1 MASALP
7 SEFFPRDIAFHLE
20 NVSRSG
26 GVATNG
32 QERVVAS
39 DAGRWKARLIQC
51 PVMTDD
57 QILAFRGWLF
67 GMQGRAGTCLVPVFG
82 EERRANWPVD
92 PFGRRLS
99 PSDVR
104 RSRLDGTQFADPSQ
118 PSESSIIVRLA
129 SAAPRRAT
137 TLSLTRSQGEP
148 VKAGQ
153 YLSIGSRLHVVTAI
167 LAQDTVAIRPPL
179 REPAA
184 ANAAVNLSA
193 PVCEMRL
200 ASDDSGELE
209 LQLGRWGF
217 VDLDF
222 TEAF

>member
-82 EERRANWPVD
+82 EERRANWPRD
-92 PFGRRLS
+92 ELGRVVS
-99 PSDVR
+99 PETAR
-104 RSRLDGTQFADPSQ
+104 RNRLDGTQFADPAEPAQTQISA
-118 PSESSIIVRLA
+118 RLRT
-129 SAAPRRAT
+129 AAPRRAT
-137 TLSLTRSQGEP
+137 TLQIELLQGSP
-148 VKAGQ
+148 IRPGQ
-153 YLSIGSRLHVVTAI
+153 YFSFNGRLHVITAA
-167 LAQDTVAIRPPL
+167 LGGEAYAIRPPL
-179 REPAA
+179 REAA
-184 ANAAVNLSA
+184 GQGWFLNLSA

-217 VDLDF
+217 VDLEF
-222 TEAF
+222 VEAF